1 MCGLICTSYIELENE
16 ALALK
21 RMRDNMSAKLVEHNE
36 MSANLENEIDLLRTT
51 HAKCIEK
58 ELDNLRNAPCGT
70 CDLLKFENE
79 SLSKRCKSLIAKSF
93 DSHDSYHSGVG
104 VFKIASSQLE
114 LASSIERVPLD
125 ISTVACASDSS
136 SIAIPKPVASFGV
149 A

>member
-1 MCGLICTSYIELENE
+1 MCSLVFEDDACLTSCDTHDTLLDVNYDDCSCGLICTSCIELENE

-58 ELDNLRNAPCGT
+58 ELDNLRSAPCGT

-93 DSHDSYHSGVG
+93 DSHDSCHSNVCY
-104 VFKIASSQLE
+104 F
-114 LASSIERVPLD
+114 
-125 ISTVACASDSS
+125 
-136 SIAIPKPVASFGV
+136 
-149 A
+149 